1 MCNLKSESSQNK
13 KNSEKK
19 KYTQTSELET
29 IPPDKED
36 SIATPSG
43 NMSIEQLKELMKN
56 PQVAEFLKH
65 QLELQQKGQN
75 KIDSY
80 R

>member
-56 PQVAEFLKH
+56 P
-65 QLELQQKGQN
+65 
-75 KIDSY
+75 
-80 R
+80 